1 MCKIIHGHMPT
12 FSLDIQHA
20 LELDKDHSVPSDFA
34 YVVRL
39 SSWLSLLDTGFT
51 SWFLWVEYAGVPYRL
66 ASCACQNDLAFFHF
80 LLVHSTRLPLAWI
93 MHTAHPINLQHAL
106 LNAQGFLISF
116 LFGTEPSS
124 TENKAI
130 ERLLRTNHSCQAAEM
145 KGDTPVD
152 GTAACGIEGGGAAA
166 SKSRNCC
173 L

>member
-1 MCKIIHGHMPT
+1 MLSKEKNT
-12 FSLDIQHA
+12 QA
-20 LELDKDHSVPSDFA
+20 LENVKGCARSFTGICLLFLLTSNMPSSLTKITVSLLILLTWF
-34 YVVRL
+34 RWL

-80 LLVHSTRLPLAWI
+80 LLVHSTRFPLAWI

-124 TENKAI
+124 TENKYNDSFEPIIAAKQ
-130 ERLLRTNHSCQAAEM
+130 LR
-145 KGDTPVD
+145 
-152 GTAACGIEGGGAAA
+152 
-166 SKSRNCC
+166 
-173 L
+173 